1 MTKEAADNS
10 RQFLLQEGC
19 ERLRMISDQRRNK
32 ASDPQTLINGRS
44 APSKKNRLEDNLLTK
59 AAGPR
64 TEKLDS

>member
-1 MTKEAADNS
+1 
-10 RQFLLQEGC
+10 
-19 ERLRMISDQRRNK
+19 MISDQRRNK